1 VTDDSPAAVSVQRVD
16 PAGFDWSDDSGAA
29 ADIRRILAAA
39 DEADH
44 VVNLNEAACLHLKN
58 RGLAD
63 AVLYLAEGGF
73 ALLYDGTLDL
83 VVAPDTRG
91 HGVGTALATTALA
104 GSGVEVNAWSHS
116 DHPAAARVAE
126 RLGLRRDRELW
137 VMERPLDEPVP
148 TAEPTSDY
156 RVRSFRAGDEEGLL
170 AANALA
176 FAHHPEQGHMT
187 LEDFHERTEESW
199 FDPAGLFLAV
209 PAEDVDGVDPE
220 HRVLGF
226 HWTKVHPEGFGEV
239 YVVAVNPKA
248 AGRGIGKVLTNVGLQ
263 HLRDRG
269 LPKVI
274 LYVDGDNDPAIAV
287 YVGAGFRH
295 VRTEAQYRGTPSAE
309 PTAAGQTSA

>member
-1 VTDDSPAAVSVQRVD
+1 MSVSLVE
-16 PAGFDWSDDSGAA
+16 PAGFDWSDDSGTAADVRRIIAA
-29 ADIRRILAAA
+29 ADAE
-39 DEADH
+39 DQ

-63 AVLYLAEGGF
+63 AVLHVADGGF
-73 ALLYDGTLDL
+73 ALLYDDTLDL
-83 VVAPDTRG
+83 VVAPDARS
-91 HGVGTALATTALA
+91 HGVGTALATAALT
-104 GSGVEVNAWSHS
+104 GVATEVNAWSHS
-116 DHPAAARVAE
+116 DHPAAARIAA
-126 RLGLRRDRELW
+126 RLGLRRERELW
-137 VMERPLDEPVP
+137 VMERPLDDPIPAAAP
-148 TAEPTSDY
+148 TADY
-156 RVRSFRAGDEEGLL
+156 RVRTFHPGDEEGLL

-187 LEDFHERTEESW
+187 LDDLHERIQESW

-209 PAEDVDGVDPE
+209 PAEDVNGTDPE

-263 HLRDRG
+263 HLRDLG

-287 YVGAGFRH
+287 YDGAGFSH
-295 VRTEAQYRGTPSAE
+295 ARTEAQYRGVPR
-309 PTAAGQTSA
+309 P